1 MEDDTEQGQEVDLS
15 VTEQALVR
23 ALIASIVRELSAPE
37 ESQQEAA

>member
-1 MEDDTEQGQEVDLS
+1 MEGEGDKEKRVDLS
-15 VTEQALVR
+15 PTEQALVR